1 MEMSENEV
9 WEYKEVRVYIGDR
22 KVFEGEE
29 VTAEKMMEL
38 AREEGIKKFVV
49 ETESGERLTRQD
61 FPIRE
66 GTLYIREYNVPK

>member
-1 MEMSENEV
+1 MSENEV